1 MQNNTDKLDHLIA
14 LAASKCLDEEA
25 KALMDTDTSNV
36 KFDDDYYRK
45 RKKVINKVINI

>member
-25 KALMDTDTSNV
+25 KALMDIDPYLPSL
-36 KFDDDYYRK
+36 
-45 RKKVINKVINI
+45 KVAFSLVNISV